1 MSLNDISA
9 TIKVLVPYGH
19 AQNLKSPVRL
29 LSKKLD
35 ETGKSDSI
43 LRFNEHTVST
53 QSTLSFHLPTLLIDP
68 VSMSLLDEG
77 SISRRQ
83 MLDWL
88 TFHIQPKF
96 YHQWLQYQ
104 RLLKQRNALL
114 KHPSVHHKLP
124 ELFAWDEQLGF
135 YAHALHEHRLAVFDQ
150 WTRYFDEMI
159 KQLLP
164 EYHSSL
170 SLQYL
175 AGFDYTK
182 PLSQTLKMRLNQD
195 MSLGYTRIGAHRAD
209 INVKIHSQNNQGQT
223 IHEQATH
230 ILSRGE
236 KNSSLLP

>member
-1 MSLNDISA
+1 MVKHRCWRRCFCCHEAKAFVIMSLNDISA

-124 ELFAWDEQLGF
+124 ELFAWDEQLDF
-135 YAHALHEHRLAVFDQ
+135 
-150 WTRYFDEMI
+150 
-159 KQLLP
+159 
-164 EYHSSL
+164 
-170 SLQYL
+170 
-175 AGFDYTK
+175 
-182 PLSQTLKMRLNQD
+182 MRMLY
-195 MSLGYTRIGAHRAD
+195 MSIAW
-209 INVKIHSQNNQGQT
+209 QF
-223 IHEQATH
+223 
-230 ILSRGE
+230 
-236 KNSSLLP
+236 